1 MSALNTKQRIE
12 IHAVVNRWFMQNFP
26 EHRQYLCHEHPHKA
40 AQGNGWEVS
49 IATKNINGNSIKLGS
64 VLIGSSGEITDAD
77 SPKEI
82 ASRIDTLIIENE
94 NENAYGKLIYGK
106 DYRFSNGDG
115 VQGAKRLDKGAVDL
129 LLTDPP
135 YGISKPYTCEKQVP
149 RRLRTN
155 GRDFIMP
162 KGDFGL
168 WDKPI
173 EPHEWLDIILPK
185 VDGWVVSFCA
195 QAQIG
200 DYQSCLKRHKFVAI
214 GTLVW
219 QKTNPVPFNH
229 RFKPVNAW
237 EAVVVGKR
245 PRAKFNGDGVVHN
258 VFKYKSPSPQK
269 RIHSTQKPLELIQHF
284 VELFSSKGDLVLDPF
299 AGSGT
304 TVIAAVKA
312 GRRAIGYEADEANY
326 QLACERVKGELDVSA

>member
-1 MSALNTKQRIE
+1 MSELNTKQRIG
-12 IHAVVNRWFMQNFP
+12 IHAVVNRWLMQNFP
-26 EHRQYLCHEHPHKA
+26 EHRQYLCHEHPRQA
-40 AQGNGWEVS
+40 AHGSGWEVS
-49 IATKNINGNSIKLGS
+49 IATKNINGKSNTLGR
-64 VLIGSSGEITDAD
+64 VLVDAGGEITDAD
-77 SPKEI
+77 SPKKI
-82 ASRIDTLIIENE
+82 ANRIDMLIVENE

-115 VQGAKRLDKGAVDL
+115 IQGAKRLDNGAVNL

-135 YGISKPYTCEKQVP
+135 YGISKAYACEKQVP
-149 RRLRTN
+149 RRLRTD

-162 KGDFGL
+162 KGNFGL

-173 EPHEWLDIILPK
+173 EPHEWLDIVLPK
-185 VDGWVVSFCA
+185 VGGWVVSFCA
-195 QAQIG
+195 QAQI
-200 DYQSCLKRHKFVAI
+200 DTYQLCLARHKFVAI

-245 PRAKFNGDGVVHN
+245 RSTKFNGDGVVHN
-258 VFKYKSPSPQK
+258 VFKHKSPSPQK
-269 RIHSTQKPLELIQHF
+269 RIHSTQKPLELIQQF
-284 VELFSSKGDLVLDPF
+284 VELFSSRGDLVLDPF

-304 TVIAAVKA
+304 TVIAAARA
-312 GRRAIGYEADEANY
+312 GRRVIGYEADEANY
-326 QLACERVKGELDVSA
+326 QLACERVKGELSVRG